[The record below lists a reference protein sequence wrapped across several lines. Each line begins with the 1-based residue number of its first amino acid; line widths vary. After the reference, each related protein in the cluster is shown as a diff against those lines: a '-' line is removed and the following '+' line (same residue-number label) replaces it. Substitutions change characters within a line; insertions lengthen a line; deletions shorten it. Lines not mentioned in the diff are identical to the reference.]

1 MPARRKRN
9 NGLLAVK
16 SLELGIAAPIVM
28 AHRLTRM
35 AMAGRVPSPRDRK
48 EFDRMVQEKGIAFRD
63 SWNAMAMQAFRAQHA
78 FSVSLLSSF
87 WAPPRPGAKS
97 IAARLHR
104 DALGILDKGLAPVH
118 RKAVANARRLS
129 RTRLR

>member
-1 MPARRKRN
+1 MPAGRKRTTRV
-9 NGLLAVK
+9 LARK

-28 AHRLTRM
+28 AHRLTRI
-35 AMAGRVPSPRDRK
+35 AMAGQAPSTRDRR
-48 EFDRMVQEKGIAFRD
+48 EFDRMVKEKQVAFRD

-87 WAPPRPGAKS
+87 WMPPRGGAKS
-97 IAARLHR
+97 VATRLHR

-129 RTRLR
+129 RTKLR

>member
-1 MPARRKRN
+1 MPTRRKRTT
-9 NGLLAVK
+9 GRLAGK
-16 SLELGIAAPIVM
+16 SLDLAIAVPIVM

-48 EFDRMVQEKGIAFRD
+48 EFDGMVKEKGVAFRD
-63 SWNAMAMQAFRAQHA
+63 SWNAMATQAFRAQHA

-87 WAPPRPGAKS
+87 WALRRPTAKS
-97 IAARLHR
+97 IAAQLHR
-104 DALGILDKGLAPVH
+104 DTVGILGKGVAPVH

-129 RTRLR
+129 RTKLR